1 MRPVALQ
8 RTAAL
13 DCRWVLVT
21 CIFGSSRQSFLTP
34 GPAECFW
41 NVSFRAECGAV
52 PSSGVYHHRSS
63 DGAGPRGC
71 PQPTVEKGSAAATC
85 VDSTGLCRC
94 QVRSVVEQQWIK
106 HEKAAPRPPSTSTT
120 HHKPPCVDRSMPTMQ
135 HATRCNDLALVRR
148 RSRRPIG
155 AQQIGGY
162 S

>member
-41 NVSFRAECGAV
+41 NVSFRAECDAV
-52 PSSGVYHHRSS
+52 PSSGVYHHRS
-63 DGAGPRGC
+63 GAGPRGC
-71 PQPTVEKGSAAATC
+71 PQPTVEKGSAAARC

-94 QVRSVVEQQWIK
+94 QVRSVIEQQWIK

-120 HHKPPCVDRSMPTMQ
+120 HHKPRASIAVCN
-135 HATRCNDLALVRR
+135 HATRYTMQRPRARAQAKPPPNRCPADRR
-148 RSRRPIG
+148 L
-155 AQQIGGY
+155 
-162 S
+162 